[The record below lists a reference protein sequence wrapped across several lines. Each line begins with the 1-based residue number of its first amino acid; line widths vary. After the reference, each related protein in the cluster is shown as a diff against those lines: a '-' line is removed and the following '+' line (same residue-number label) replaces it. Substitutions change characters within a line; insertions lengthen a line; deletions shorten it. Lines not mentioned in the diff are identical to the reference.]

1 MEFHIVPIHVV
12 NIQKQLRVFA
22 GTHCLSKSLEAI
34 IMEAKETKRYPP
46 FFSAVAK
53 NYPVWIQAKMIVEFL
68 NLTRM
73 HPLNRGSI
81 IAFENK
87 YFGKML
93 DPLTDMQLFVNAC
106 NELFKG
112 KVCYDFLNLT
122 PELLEEMIDANLIL
136 YILPGPTL
144 VELGIPQSFL
154 SQYGHTRNTND
165 SSMERYIWNGMYK
178 QQQDSLALISSK
190 SLWFQNDWLVTL
202 RCLQDTGETHL
213 YGE

>member
-1 MEFHIVPIHVV
+1 MALAV
-12 NIQKQLRVFA
+12 QL
-22 GTHCLSKSLEAI
+22 
-34 IMEAKETKRYPP
+34 
-46 FFSAVAK
+46 
-53 NYPVWIQAKMIVEFL
+53 
-68 NLTRM
+68 
-73 HPLNRGSI
+73 
-81 IAFENK
+81 
-87 YFGKML
+87 
-93 DPLTDMQLFVNAC
+93 
-106 NELFKG
+106 
-112 KVCYDFLNLT
+112 FLNLT
-122 PELLEEMIDANLIL
+122 PELLEEIIDANLIL
-136 YILPGPTL
+136 HILPGPTL